1 MLSKLTK
8 LNIAKN
14 RILRNIQPINRNT
27 KISLNE
33 CNQRINYNTLK
44 SKLNLPETRNSAVD
58 GYGISYKSF
67 LNNPKN
73 RFKVVAS
80 AKAGKPYPKK
90 IMAQEAIEIY
100 TGAILPKG
108 VDTVVMFEKCER
120 VDSKLWIKEDIKRYQ
135 NVRPVGE
142 NIKKGEIIVKKGDIL
157 NPSHI
162 GQLAASGNN
171 EIQVFKKV
179 KVAIISTGDEI
190 VNLTG
195 QKKSYGQIY
204 DSNRPMLKS
213 IFNKNYLEILD
224 MGIVKDTK
232 IALVNKYLKCLS
244 KCDVVISSGGASEG
258 IEDHTQSAL
267 KHIGAESLVWQLA
280 IKPGK
285 PIGAGILGK
294 KLIFCLPGNPVAAFV
309 CSKFL
314 IKPALIK
321 MAGGNNFTS
330 FFLKIPS
337 GFEHTKKIGRTEFL
351 RARIENIGL
360 KSVVLLHGRKGAGVI
375 SSLIGSDG
383 LVEIP
388 YNKKSVCKGEL
399 LKFYPFEHKGI

>member
-14 RILRNIQPINRNT
+14 RILRNIQPLNRNT
-27 KISLNE
+27 QISLNE

-73 RFKVVAS
+73 RFKVVAL

-213 IFNKNYLEILD
+213 IFNENYLEILD

-351 RARIENIGL
+351 RARIENSGL

>member
-1 MLSKLTK
+1 MLAKLTK

-14 RILRNIQPINRNT
+14 RILRNIQPLNRNT
-27 KISLNE
+27 QISLNE

-73 RFKVVAS
+73 SFKVVAL

-90 IMAQEAIEIY
+90 IMAREAIEIY

-321 MAGGNNFTS
+321 MAGGNNFAS

-351 RARIENIGL
+351 RARIENSGL
-360 KSVVLLHGRKGAGVI
+360 KSVVLLHGKKGAGVI

>member
-14 RILRNIQPINRNT
+14 RILRNIQPLNRNT
-27 KISLNE
+27 QISLNE

-73 RFKVVAS
+73 RFKVVAI
-80 AKAGKPYPKK
+80 AKAGKPYSKK
-90 IMAQEAIEIY
+90 IMAREAIEIY

-120 VDSKLWIKEDIKRYQ
+120 VDSRLLIKEDIKRYQ

-195 QKKSYGQIY
+195 HKKSYGQIY

-213 IFNKNYLEILD
+213 IFNAVSY
-224 MGIVKDTK
+224 T
-232 IALVNKYLKCLS
+232 
-244 KCDVVISSGGASEG
+244 
-258 IEDHTQSAL
+258 H
-267 KHIGAESLVWQLA
+267 
-280 IKPGK
+280 
-285 PIGAGILGK
+285 
-294 KLIFCLPGNPVAAFV
+294 
-309 CSKFL
+309 
-314 IKPALIK
+314 
-321 MAGGNNFTS
+321 
-330 FFLKIPS
+330 
-337 GFEHTKKIGRTEFL
+337 L
-351 RARIENIGL
+351 RAHET
-360 KSVVLLHGRKGAGVI
+360 
-375 SSLIGSDG
+375 
-383 LVEIP
+383 
-388 YNKKSVCKGEL
+388 
-399 LKFYPFEHKGI
+399 